1 MEQKGKSVISV
12 FLLLFLINYS
22 FSQEYFLLEDKTDKY
37 YIKSYELDAKAL
49 YGINKKINIYN
60 ILLTDLID
68 KSNPNKT
75 LVLFSVLPNIDSD
88 NNWKSIDLDT
98 IESKILSLSKLRQ
111 LSEKSLFER
120 FDLEYGSDTKYW
132 DKYRVIIKKDGK
144 YFTSNNCL
152 LQFYAIRN
160 TSDVFNQPYN
170 TINIKSYFPSRIV
183 NNF

>member
-22 FSQEYFLLEDKTDKY
+22 FSQEYFLLEDKTDMY

-75 LVLFSVLPNIDSD
+75 LVLFS
-88 NNWKSIDLDT
+88 T
-98 IESKILSLSKLRQ
+98 
-111 LSEKSLFER
+111 
-120 FDLEYGSDTKYW
+120 
-132 DKYRVIIKKDGK
+132 
-144 YFTSNNCL
+144 
-152 LQFYAIRN
+152 
-160 TSDVFNQPYN
+160 
-170 TINIKSYFPSRIV
+170 
-183 NNF
+183 